1 MQQGMGAGGLMLL
14 LASPSA
20 GLRCGGLDKSAN
32 NMVMCDHNIVVHV
45 RACMC
50 ARLFS
55 PISLDHQPL
64 LLSRPMIRQ
73 MKTRQKAGSAP
84 NQPRGGGVERQVF
97 ERQGAAAQSR
107 AVIQVPFPINSNKL
121 SLPPPP
127 FGILRHTDRHAVQT
141 EYCDAEP
148 LGRETPRLWNSS

>member
-64 LLSRPMIRQ
+64 LLSRPMIRH
-73 MKTRQKAGSAP
+73 MKTRQ
-84 NQPRGGGVERQVF
+84 RQDQRPTNREAEAWEGKF
-97 ERQGAAAQSR
+97 
-107 AVIQVPFPINSNKL
+107 SNGKEPQRNL
-121 SLPPPP
+121 
-127 FGILRHTDRHAVQT
+127 
-141 EYCDAEP
+141 EP
-148 LGRETPRLWNSS
+148 LFKYRSQ